1 MCFIIKSRI
10 LCEAC
15 TLSKARTLGK
25 VRMVKI
31 QISKE
36 NIYKMG
42 DSYVEQLVKRQSSM
56 LQTGLRVCSVVSA
69 VIITY
74 IMLQLIGIISLIAA
88 FAMGYGVYYVFIM
101 TAVEYEYVL
110 VNGELTVD
118 TVYGKTKRKKSGTF
132 DIKKSEVIA
141 PVNSDYGAVYHKN
154 MQMKAFDFTSA
165 TDESRVYIMVA
176 PYGAGTA
183 KVYFEPN
190 EAMLGAIRIQAP
202 SKLKR

>member
-1 MCFIIKSRI
+1 
-10 LCEAC
+10 
-15 TLSKARTLGK
+15 
-25 VRMVKI
+25 
-31 QISKE
+31 
-36 NIYKMG
+36 MG

-56 LQTGLRVCSVVSA
+56 LQTGIRVGAVVSA
-69 VIITY
+69 VVITY
-74 IMLQLIGIISLIAA
+74 IMMLRIGIISLVAA

-101 TAVEYEYVL
+101 TSIEYEYVF
-110 VNGELTVD
+110 VNGELTID
-118 TVYGKTKRKKSGTF
+118 TVYGKSKRKRAGTF

-154 MQMKAFDFTSA
+154 MQMKAFDFTSG
-165 TDESRVYIMVA
+165 TDESKVYLMVA

-190 EAMLGAIRIQAP
+190 ENMLSAIRTQAP